1 MEKLHCHIAFVAM
14 IFALIILLG
23 GCAIGIRP
31 KSHDESSE
39 DDAYYEESYGGSPYN
54 LGSRSGAYYHHDP
67 NYDPWT
73 MGTYYQY
80 YSGPARSDRGSDTG
94 SSRTENKRPTSNS
107 RDSVSGSQSKAPNNE
122 ETSLRKSRSSIRD
135 HRKKTSEPV
144 SSPISSQKVRS
155 GSKRNS
161 SRTPKKTRLSN
172 ETDAKRRQSRPQINS
187 QKVRRKKEEAKTV
200 DEEDQNKASQK

>member
-1 MEKLHCHIAFVAM
+1 MKKLHCHIAFVVM

-39 DDAYYEESYGGSPYN
+39 DDAYYEESHSGSYYN
-54 LGSRSGAYYHHDP
+54 MGSRSGAFYHHDP

-94 SSRTENKRPTSNS
+94 SSRTENKRPASSS
-107 RDSVSGSQSKAPNNE
+107 RDSASGSQSKAPSNE
-122 ETSLRKSRSSIRD
+122 ETSLRKNRSSIRD
-135 HRKKTSEPV
+135 RGKKTSEPV
-144 SSPISSQKVRS
+144 PSPISRQKVRRAS
-155 GSKRNS
+155 EKSS
-161 SRTPKKTRLSN
+161 SRTPQKARSSD
-172 ETDAKRRQSRPQINS
+172 ETDAKQRQNRAQINS
-187 QKVRRKKEEAKTV
+187 QKVRRKKEEAKTEEE
-200 DEEDQNKASQK
+200 DEEN